1 MTVLQEVKV
10 SEDPPMQ
17 VREFVGVR
25 TVGQRARSP
34 VRVPLE
40 AISKDA
46 DNPTVTTLQ
55 NAAPE

>member
-1 MTVLQEVKV
+1 MQVLREVKV

-17 VREFVGVR
+17 VRELVGAR
-25 TVGQRARSP
+25 TVGQRAHFP
-34 VRVPLE
+34 VRVSLE

-46 DNPTVTTLQ
+46 DNSTVNTLQ